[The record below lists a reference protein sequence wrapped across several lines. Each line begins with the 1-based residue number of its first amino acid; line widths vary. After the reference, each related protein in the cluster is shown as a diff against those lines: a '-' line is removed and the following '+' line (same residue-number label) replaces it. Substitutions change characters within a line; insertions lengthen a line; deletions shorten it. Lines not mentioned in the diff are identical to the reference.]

1 MPPPGPYHVTQPGDR
16 LRTILMFVGLLI
28 AGSAHAGTVKLKA
41 ADNVAISG
49 VESGTGAKGVV
60 LIHGDGR
67 SAADWANFATKLASQ
82 GFHVVALDLRGHGA
96 SPQPAPLTDADWPKM
111 VADVDAAAAYL
122 RTKGAKEIVLVGA
135 DVGASLA
142 LNAAAKDP
150 GITSVV
156 MLSPTVTA
164 HGVKV
169 SDALAT
175 YGQRPLMLVAA
186 TGDTMSA
193 KAASLLEPK
202 AMGPKTLQLLEG
214 SGSGVQL
221 LNIDAGLQGTL
232 IGWLNGSWRVSVAPK
247 PEDKLKTGT
256 VQDINST
263 GTRLEDHK

>member
-1 MPPPGPYHVTQPGDR
+1 
-16 LRTILMFVGLLI
+16 MFVGLLASSVAL
-28 AGSAHAGTVKLKA
+28 AGPVKLKT

-67 SAADWANFATKLASQ
+67 SAADWSNFATKLASQ

-96 SPQPAPLTDADWPKM
+96 SAQPAPLTDADWPKM
-111 VADVDAAAAYL
+111 VADIDAATAYL

-135 DVGASLA
+135 DVGGSLA

-150 GITSVV
+150 GVTSVV
-156 MLSPTVTA
+156 MISPTVTA

-169 SDALAT
+169 SDALTA

-186 TGDTMSA
+186 SGDTMSA
-193 KAASLLEPK
+193 KAATLLEPK
-202 AMGPKTLQLLEG
+202 AMGPKSLQILGG

-221 LNIDAGLQGTL
+221 LNMDAGIQGTL
-232 IGWLNGSWRVSVAPK
+232 IGWLNGSWRVNVAQK

-256 VQDINST
+256 VQEINST